1 MKNFTTLE
9 KILPKPV
16 HSLTRISQICI
27 LLLFTCFVSFYANA
41 QSKNPVKGPKIY
53 TNQDYIESLLDK
65 TSFDISKPVSVFQ
78 HILNSLPEKVRI
90 YPTEGYYYFYFYQD
104 GVKYA
109 GNIRLD
115 IEERANGNLL
125 FNYFKATNDWS
136 YDETNNFRRL
146 GKKDGVL
153 IKEAARLTYDV
164 TSKGKTVTFIINDLS
179 GVKPPAG
186 TLKKEEKYL
195 GPVFDEAGVR
205 FFLVFNQKIK
215 GFHYI
220 LDETDGLTD
229 ELIPVKGLKN
239 IVIGR
244 RTGFAFYKE
253 AEFNRKVLVAVH
265 ERNSSVNNYFD
276 GPFDQ
281 LPDSFLNGDDLKN
294 AILAVNPELSGKI
307 DRYGNFDG
315 EQRYLISPYTY
326 YTNGEDLN
334 FIENCIDNK
343 QFPDNGQCFIIP
355 DNTPTDSEEEAVEKK
370 GEKQVN
376 TKDPANSVVKK

>member
-27 LLLFTCFVSFYANA
+27 LLLFTCVISVYAKA
-41 QSKNPVKGPKIY
+41 QSDSKNNGPVIY
-53 TNQDYIESLLDK
+53 TNENLMESVLKKSTLDL
-65 TSFDISKPVSVFQ
+65 SKPKLVFQ
-78 HILNSLPEKVRI
+78 HILNSLPEKVKV

-115 IEERANGNLL
+115 VEERANGNLL

-136 YDETNNFRRL
+136 YDEANSFRKF
-146 GKKDGVL
+146 GKKDGII
-153 IKEAARLTYDV
+153 IKETGRLTYDV
-164 TSKGKTVTFIINDLS
+164 TSGNRTVTFIINDLAN
-179 GVKPPAG
+179 VKPPSG
-186 TLKKEEKYL
+186 MLKADEKYL
-195 GPVFDEAGVR
+195 GPVFDESGIR
-205 FFLVFNQKIK
+205 FFLVFNKNIK

-220 LDETDGLTD
+220 LDETDGVAD
-229 ELIPVKGLKN
+229 ELMSNKALKN

-244 RTGFAFYKE
+244 RTGFAFYNN
-253 AEFNRKVLVAVH
+253 AELKRKVLIGVH
-265 ERNSSVNNYFD
+265 DRNSAVNNYFD

-294 AILAVNPELSGKI
+294 AILEVAPGLKGKI

-315 EQRYLISPYTY
+315 DEQRYLISPYTY
-326 YTNGEDLN
+326 YSAAEDLK
-334 FIENCIDNK
+334 FVEDCVTGK
-343 QFPDNGQCFIIP
+343 QFKDTGECFLIP
-355 DNTPTDSEEEAVEKK
+355 DQTPTGDENQKDDKEGKADAAEAN
-370 GEKQVN
+370 N
-376 TKDPANSVVKK
+376 TK